1 MVKVYCL
8 GSAVAGD
15 ELALKFVGSTIGS
28 WEFVKYSGEVCEEMR
43 VMDVVKGITSIIVL
57 GLDEF
62 LAKHP
67 VTMHDFDYG
76 TELRLRM
83 AVGEIKSVK
92 VIALPYGW
100 SYDQVLEKFKE
111 FWKISKK
118 IE

>member
-1 MVKVYCL
+1 MKVYCL
-8 GSAVAGD
+8 GSSVAGD
-15 ELALKFVGSTIGS
+15 ELALKFVGSNVGGL
-28 WEFVKYSGEVCEEMR
+28 EFVKYSGEVCEEMV
-43 VMDVVKGITSIIVL
+43 VMDVVTGINEIMVL

-83 AVGEIKSVK
+83 AVDEIKKVT

-100 SYDQVLEKFKE
+100 SYDSVLQSLL
-111 FWKISKK
+111 KIY
-118 IE
+118 ERYNNNGY